1 MQSTVIQIGKDAIDK
16 DDPVII
22 LFDETAT
29 EALQKVSVIQRFEE
43 TDQQEEQWTD
53 LRRGD
58 AVLFDE
64 QEYTVA
70 FIGSSVHE
78 NLRSLG
84 HTTFIFKNEGE
95 TPLDT
100 SIYLAPYKLPA
111 VMDGTTITYK
121 TKVEGDL

>member
-16 DDPVII
+16 ADPVVI
-22 LFDETAT
+22 LFGETAT
-29 EALQKVSVIQRFEE
+29 EALQNVSVIQRFQQ
-43 TDQQEEQWTD
+43 TDRWTD

-58 AVLFDE
+58 AVFFDE
-64 QEYTVA
+64 QEYTIA

-84 HTTFIFKNEGE
+84 HTTFMFKSEGE
-95 TPLDT
+95 EPLET
-100 SIYLAPYKLPA
+100 SIYSAPYTRPA
-111 VMDGTTITYK
+111 IMDGTTIMYK